1 MIANAQIQQTT
12 YEPLCADLIETIDPR
27 SDGQQL
33 AQEIRCLRAIIAELL
48 IKNQHLR
55 WELQRYPQKVA
66 GS

>member
-12 YEPLCADLIETIDPR
+12 FEPMWADLIESIDPR

-33 AQEIRCLRAIIAELL
+33 AQENRCLRAIIAELL
-48 IKNQHLR
+48 VKNQNLR
-55 WELQRYPQKVA
+55 WELQRHAQAMA

>member
-12 YEPLCADLIETIDPR
+12 YEPLCADLIETIDPHFE
-27 SDGQQL
+27 GQQL
-33 AQEIRCLRAIIAELL
+33 AQENLCLRAIIAELL

-55 WELQRYPQKVA
+55 WELHCLPRMA

>member
-1 MIANAQIQQTT
+1 MIANAQIHQTT
-12 YEPLCADLIETIDPR
+12 VEPRCADLIETIDPR
-27 SDGQQL
+27 SDGHEL

-55 WELQRYPQKVA
+55 WELQRQPQTMA

>member
-1 MIANAQIQQTT
+1 MIANAHIQQFTF
-12 YEPLCADLIETIDPR
+12 EPGCADLFETIDPR

-33 AQEIRCLRAIIAELL
+33 VQENRCLRVIIAELL

-55 WELQRYPQKVA
+55 WQLQRQPQTMA

>member
-12 YEPLCADLIETIDPR
+12 YEPLCADLIET

-33 AQEIRCLRAIIAELL
+33 AQEIRCLRAIVAELL
-48 IKNQHLR
+48 MKNQHLR

-66 GS
+66 V

>member
-12 YEPLCADLIETIDPR
+12 FEPMCANLVDPMDPR
-27 SDGQQL
+27 SDGAQL
-33 AQEIRCLRAIIAELL
+33 VQENRCLRAIIAELL

-55 WELQRYPQKVA
+55 WELQRHPQVMA

>member
-12 YEPLCADLIETIDPR
+12 YEPLCADLIESIDPR
-27 SDGQQL
+27 FEGQQL

-55 WELQRYPQKVA
+55 WELQRHPQRIA